1 MKNTRSMWMMSAAM
15 NRSAAQWWICLIS
28 RPPRTSKLIR
38 SVEAY
43 ASLILMPS
51 SFMYEPW

>member
-1 MKNTRSMWMMSAAM
+1 M

-28 RPPRTSKLIR
+28 SPPRTSKLIR

-43 ASLILMPS
+43 ASLILMPF

>member
-1 MKNTRSMWMMSAAM
+1 M

-28 RPPRTSKLIR
+28 SPPRTSKLIR
-38 SVEAY
+38 SVDSY

-51 SFMYEPW
+51 SLTYEPW

>member
-1 MKNTRSMWMMSAAM
+1 MWMMSAAM
-15 NRSAAQWWICLIS
+15 NRSAAQWWICRIS
-28 RPPRTSKLIR
+28 SPPRTSKLIR

-43 ASLILMPS
+43 ASLILMPW

>member
-1 MKNTRSMWMMSAAM
+1 MKKTRSMWMMSEAT

-28 RPPRTSKLIR
+28 SPPRTSKLIR